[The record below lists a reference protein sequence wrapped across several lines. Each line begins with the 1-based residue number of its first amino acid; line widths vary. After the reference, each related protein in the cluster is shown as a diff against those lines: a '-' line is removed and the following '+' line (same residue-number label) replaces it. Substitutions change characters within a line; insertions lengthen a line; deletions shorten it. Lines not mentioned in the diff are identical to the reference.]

1 MDASRAPRVADVMAA
16 MEAWAPAWT
25 AEDWDNVGLIVGHP
39 EASAGRIWVALELD
53 EALLS
58 QAQAA
63 GVDLL
68 LLHHPPLFK
77 PLPNLRLDRPATAR
91 LVRAAGAGLALAAA
105 HTNLDAA
112 QGGVND
118 ALAARLGLT
127 DLQPLAP
134 AGGGG
139 QLKLATFVPPDHF
152 DEVARALFAAG
163 AGRIGAYRECA
174 FASQGTGTFLAPQD
188 GNPYLGRAGEREMVS
203 ELRLETILP
212 KTALGRVVA
221 ALRAA
226 HPYEEPAYDLY
237 PVIQPPAGAGL
248 GRVGRLEPA
257 QDLEAFASA
266 AAILLDSPAPL
277 LAGAPPQSLERVA
290 VVGGSGGE
298 MLAAAAAAGAQL
310 LVTGEARHHAAQ
322 EAADLGLGILT
333 LGHFE
338 TESVVIEP
346 WARRLATDLATA
358 GFTCEVIPWTG
369 PGPWRPAVTTG
380 RPA

>member
-1 MDASRAPRVADVMAA
+1 MADVLAA
-16 MEAWAPAWT
+16 LEAWAPAWT
-25 AEDWDNVGLIVGHP
+25 AEDWDNVGLIVGDP
-39 EASAGRIWVALELD
+39 DSTAAKIWVALELD

-63 GVDLL
+63 EVDLL

-77 PLPNLRLDRPATAR
+77 PIDRLRLDNPATAR
-91 LVRAAGAGLALAAA
+91 LVRAAGAGLAVIAA

-118 ALAARLGLT
+118 ALARRLGLT
-127 DLQPLAP
+127 DLRPLSP
-134 AGGGG
+134 AGAGG
-139 QLKLATFVPPDHF
+139 QAKLVAFVPPDHF

-163 AGRIGAYRECA
+163 AGRVGSYRECA
-174 FASQGTGTFLAPQD
+174 FASQGTGTFLAPSD

-212 KTALGRVVA
+212 RRSLDRAVA
-221 ALRAA
+221 ALRAV
-226 HPYEEPAYDLY
+226 HPYEEPAFDLY
-237 PVIQPPAGAGL
+237 PVLQPPAGMGL

-266 AAILLDSPAPL
+266 AAILLDAPAPL
-277 LAGAPPQSLERVA
+277 IAGAPAQRLERVA
-290 VVGGSGGE
+290 VVGGSGGD

-322 EAADLGLGILT
+322 EAIDLGLGLLV

-338 TESVVIEP
+338 TESVVTEP
-346 WARRLATDLATA
+346 WARRIADDMAAA
-358 GFTCEVIPWTG
+358 GFTCDVLPWTG
-369 PGPWRPAVTTG
+369 PSPWRPVVTTG